1 MKNYSILYFLTVIL
15 FACNGKSGSQSKSTE
30 PSDSAQIIK
39 IQNTIDTTVNG
50 VTFNV
55 SSVKPADSLL
65 KTYPVKDMMELKIEK
80 KISFLPDEHKNERL
94 IYTRDNGFIETL
106 QYCYDEHRSLKLS
119 PDHIWTLIC
128 QATSIHINQHY
139 DSLKNII
146 FTDEKKEELII
157 RNDSLENNARYWGTL
172 IKDFCNETKNH
183 TRNDLYDFFVP
194 NFSTTT
200 PVQTT
205 VYQITL
211 LESYK
216 KKFSYV
222 GETGCG
228 IPQITITG
236 NKEDWIW
243 IFDHLSDLDKL
254 GLTWWGKELRPII
267 KEFINVFDDK
277 INVSFWDSIYKDAAE
292 YGAFYISGWIIKFFP
307 YLPTTGEDFL
317 GYTSEGKGKYELVY
331 RLNPYLHGNDY
342 KLSTLGTESFP
353 SGLSQI
359 DIKWI
364 NYFNRTTKKMEAYS
378 GFFGVKQSQDKTLE
392 PFISW
397 LVCKKDT
404 SKVKMDVSDV
414 LSLSPKHHNDT
425 QLWSPRIC
433 NEYTDSA
440 IYDIKRFKSQQ
451 ASLLF
456 IRNELNQNKE
466 KYQQL
471 NNIDLSGD
479 TLRFVITCDGSV
491 AQIKLKGRNT
501 ENKKLI
507 DFFERELT
515 TLPESWMPALAH
527 PDKVLDY
534 FDFSE
539 EELKLKVKANSELE
553 IVF

>member
-15 FACNGKSGSQSKSTE
+15 FACNGKSGSQSKSAE

-39 IQNTIDTTVNG
+39 IQNVIDTTVNG

-106 QYCYDEHRSLKLS
+106 QYCYDEHRPLKLS

-228 IPQITITG
+228 IPQITIMG

-392 PFISW
+392 PFYF
-397 LVCKKDT
+397 LARMQKRYFK
-404 SKVKMDVSDV
+404 SKNGWYPTYY
-414 LSLSPKHHNDT
+414 LLSP
-425 QLWSPRIC
+425 
-433 NEYTDSA
+433 
-440 IYDIKRFKSQQ
+440 
-451 ASLLF
+451 
-456 IRNELNQNKE
+456 
-466 KYQQL
+466 
-471 NNIDLSGD
+471 
-479 TLRFVITCDGSV
+479 
-491 AQIKLKGRNT
+491 
-501 ENKKLI
+501 
-507 DFFERELT
+507 
-515 TLPESWMPALAH
+515 
-527 PDKVLDY
+527 
-534 FDFSE
+534 
-539 EELKLKVKANSELE
+539 
-553 IVF
+553 

>member
-50 VTFNV
+50 ITFNV

-106 QYCYDEHRSLKLS
+106 QYCYDEHRPLKLS

-157 RNDSLENNARYWGTL
+157 RNDSLANNARYWGTL

-228 IPQITITG
+228 IPQITIMG

-414 LSLSPKHHNDT
+414 LSLSPKHHNDP

-471 NNIDLSGD
+471 NNIDLSRD
-479 TLRFVITCDGSV
+479 TLCFVITCDGSV

>member
-30 PSDSAQIIK
+30 PSDSTQIIK

-80 KISFLPDEHKNERL
+80 KISFLPDEHKNECL
-94 IYTRDNGFIETL
+94 IYTRDNGFIKTL
-106 QYCYDEHRSLKLS
+106 QYCYDEHRPLKLS

-414 LSLSPKHHNDT
+414 LSLSPKHHNDP

>member
-1 MKNYSILYFLTVIL
+1 M
-15 FACNGKSGSQSKSTE
+15 
-30 PSDSAQIIK
+30 
-39 IQNTIDTTVNG
+39 
-50 VTFNV
+50 
-55 SSVKPADSLL
+55 
-65 KTYPVKDMMELKIEK
+65 
-80 KISFLPDEHKNERL
+80 
-94 IYTRDNGFIETL
+94 
-106 QYCYDEHRSLKLS
+106 
-119 PDHIWTLIC
+119 
-128 QATSIHINQHY
+128 
-139 DSLKNII
+139 
-146 FTDEKKEELII
+146 
-157 RNDSLENNARYWGTL
+157 

-317 GYTSEGKGKYELVY
+317 GYTSEGKGKYELGY
-331 RLNPYLHGNDY
+331 RLNPYLYGNDY

-414 LSLSPKHHNDT
+414 LSLSPKHHNDP

-456 IRNELNQNKE
+456 IRNKLNQNKE

-501 ENKKLI
+501 ENRKLI